1 MPDDNNNYLEES
13 QLIELI
19 FIIYPPSRDIIY
31 LYVFYRYHK
40 YLRRMLIE
48 RLSMNTGFITFESW
62 DDVIRDRNKKNSQV
76 DFVNSI
82 Q

>member
-19 FIIYPPSRDIIY
+19 FFIYPPSRDITQLFIY
-31 LYVFYRYHK
+31 MCFYRYHK

-48 RLSMNTGFITFESW
+48 RLSMNTGFIY
-62 DDVIRDRNKKNSQV
+62 V
-76 DFVNSI
+76 
-82 Q
+82 